1 MTSRPAAWQLGCIL
15 CLGVFAISTAAPL
28 VRLAMNAA
36 AAQTVGFSLVLAASR
51 LTLAALLLTPN
62 WWRLAAGQPAA
73 KSIWLAIAAG
83 VALAVHF
90 AAWITSLAFT
100 SIAASTA
107 LVTTNP
113 VWVAV
118 LSWVWFQEKPTRKL
132 LIGTG
137 VALVGGLLVGLG
149 GADSTHVSHQPLL
162 GNGLALVGAWAASFY
177 LLLGREAQ
185 RQGLSLSHYVTIAYS
200 TAAIA
205 LLPLPWLAG
214 ATYTN
219 YSITV
224 YGYILLTALIPQ
236 LIGHTTFNWVVRWLP
251 ATVVTLIWLFEPV
264 LSSGLAF
271 LLFGEIPETIVL
283 FGALVLLSGVAIAV
297 SA

>member
-1 MTSRPAAWQLGCIL
+1 
-15 CLGVFAISTAAPL
+15 
-28 VRLAMNAA
+28 MNAA
-36 AAQTVGFSLVLAASR
+36 AEQTVGFSLVLAAAR
-51 LTLAALLLTPN
+51 LILAALLLAPN
-62 WWRLAAGQPAA
+62 WRKLSVSQP
-73 KSIWLAIAAG
+73 SFTSVQCAIAAG
-83 VALAVHF
+83 VALAIHF

-118 LSWVWFQEKPTRKL
+118 LSWVWFKAKPTRKL

-149 GADSTHVSHQPLL
+149 GADSAHVSRQPLL

-185 RQGLSLSHYVTIAYS
+185 HQGLSISHYITIAYS
-200 TAAIA
+200 TAAIV

-214 ATYTN
+214 ASYAN
-219 YSITV
+219 YSMTV
-224 YGYILLTALIPQ
+224 YGYMLLTALIPQ
-236 LIGHTTFNWVVRWLP
+236 LVGHTTFNWVVRWLP

-271 LLFGEIPETIVL
+271 ILFGEIPETIVL
-283 FGALVLLSGVAIAV
+283 FGALVLLLGVAIAV
-297 SA
+297 SAKNTPSS